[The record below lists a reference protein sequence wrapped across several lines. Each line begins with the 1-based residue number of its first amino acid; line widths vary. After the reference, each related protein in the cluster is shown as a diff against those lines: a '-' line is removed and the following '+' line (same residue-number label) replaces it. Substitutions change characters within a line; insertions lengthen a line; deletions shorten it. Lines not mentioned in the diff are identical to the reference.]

1 VCVRAFVCV
10 CLMSNPVLM
19 SGQVLM
25 SSRCVTAKLMND
37 NYFVSVC
44 ILSLLSLALSLT
56 LISTSFPVFPKG
68 SSI

>member
-1 VCVRAFVCV
+1 
-10 CLMSNPVLM
+10 MSNPVLM

-37 NYFVSVC
+37 NYHQSRVSVSVC